1 MSSLIKVKFERHL
14 FDKAFK
20 KYLEANKRATAGL
33 VEHTLRKV
41 VTGFSPRSQSAKK
54 VKGMRQT
61 LYEKRATATK
71 IKQEFKQ
78 RESSRRGTLR
88 PPRKWAGTKK
98 SLNTKYPQMGYGRT
112 KRQAITWRSK
122 RGTAW
127 LQATMLFKNWRPT
140 ERPKSRVFSPTLDK
154 KHSGNKPPT
163 RVFIRTQ
170 GKNPYGLWKSQVPGV
185 VKGRHRRLAEA
196 RALKDARLD
205 MMVYVNRKHR
215 RIRM

>member
-41 VTGFSPRSQSAKK
+41 VTGFSPRSKSAKK

-78 RESSRRGTLR
+78 REASRRGTLR
-88 PPRKWAGTKK
+88 PPRHGVSQRAK
-98 SLNTKYPQMGYGRT
+98 SLTRSK
-112 KRQAITWRSK
+112 KAAINWRSK

-154 KHSGNKPPT
+154 KHSGKKPPT

-170 GKNPYGLWKSQVPGV
+170 GRNPYGLWKSHVPGV